1 MGLRLINH
9 FELLQGERVLAETEK
24 KEDKAPAT
32 IDDVIEDEMK
42 IGTNKTKQNCGI
54 LMTFIK
60 KLTISLPKKK
70 MIFDVGKGKVYSKSG
85 PGKLLVS
92 IKDPFIRELNHG
104 AMLRDREHLNTLVH
118 TLTQFIKQ
126 AVIRNTA

>member
-42 IGTNKTKQNCGI
+42 IGTNKTKQNVEAVNW
-54 LMTFIK
+54 K
-60 KLTISLPKKK
+60 PK
-70 MIFDVGKGKVYSKSG
+70 S
-85 PGKLLVS
+85 
-92 IKDPFIRELNHG
+92 R
-104 AMLRDREHLNTLVH
+104 
-118 TLTQFIKQ
+118 
-126 AVIRNTA
+126 